1 MNLDYFAEFD
11 RFSRLLDKGL
21 AELRAAAQ
29 DYAQKEADYRKA
41 RRVAW
46 AKCPTS
52 PNRSEWTND
61 QRLDWVKA
69 ETADLRQLR
78 DLAND
83 NRWNIINA
91 IESRRAQ
98 ISALQSLLKL
108 DVEEASFARTGP
120 RMEP

>member
-1 MNLDYFAEFD
+1 MNLDYFKEFR
-11 RFSRLLDKGL
+11 RFSDLLDKGL
-21 AELRAAAQ
+21 AELRAAAV

-108 DVEEASFARTGP
+108 DVEEAAFARTGP